1 MPATTSSTYRKFS
14 ATSTNKVS
22 LLDALISSTTQSEV
36 PAVATQHGPLFVGL
50 QVRVTGGKYN
60 GLVGKLV
67 KLDLTPGGAGAVR
80 IYLEES
86 KIEFEAVVEQHF
98 LEGLES
104 WKARRTA
111 TELQLKGQ

>member
-1 MPATTSSTYRKFS
+1 MSST
-14 ATSTNKVS
+14 A
-22 LLDALISSTTQSEV
+22 QGEV

-60 GLVGKLV
+60 GLSGRIV
-67 KLDLTPGGAGAVR
+67 KLDLTEGGSAAVL

-98 LEGLES
+98 LQSVAS
-104 WKARRTA
+104 WKAGRTA